1 LVVGLLFIEFHRS
14 ISWTKSSKS
23 LSTFMNVLVYVHM
36 QV

>member
-1 LVVGLLFIEFHRS
+1 LFVGLLFIEFHRS

-23 LSTFMNVLVYVHM
+23 SSIFMNVLVYMHM